1 MVQRPSRS
9 SKAVRATLRG
19 WEAYMGGL
27 REYAAVAV
35 AGLGIAFVP
44 DSIVSPEIQSVRLDK
59 VLSQFQPEKAAISAV
74 HPSRRHL
81 SAKVR
86 QLVDDLAAQ
95 FAEAAPWRID

>member
-1 MVQRPSRS
+1 
-9 SKAVRATLRG
+9 
-19 WEAYMGGL
+19 MGGL

-35 AGLGIAFVP
+35 AGLGIAFQP
-44 DSIVSPEIQSVRLDK
+44 DPIVAPEIQSGRLNK
-59 VLSQFQPEKAAISAV
+59 VLSQFQPEEAAISAV

-95 FAEAAPWRID
+95 ISEAPS